1 MSGRC
6 VRTASI
12 AAPATIARAKVA
24 SAHVACAR
32 VALVIAALSLAAI
45 TGTAQ
50 TAPARPVIR
59 AELAYGS
66 PTDGQPKPNFSPKGT
81 QIALTQVSAS
91 ATLPAGALRPAK
103 QGLIKV
109 GPDKTSWIPILA
121 TACADHPDD
130 ACQLFVDLN
139 RNGTFGDDGPA
150 LTTKPTQNEKTRAW
164 WSSIGKVE
172 LKVAYGK
179 SAQPYLVNFWSV
191 REDSAKAPDVMRYS
205 VNSWRTGTVT
215 VNGVSAL
222 VAAMDGDNNGI
233 FNKDDMWSVLSAS
246 APDAPKA
253 VLSIDEARAT
263 NRLMFVT
270 QDGKDIPLEFR
281 SFSPDGSAIEFT
293 VVPRAITKVADR
305 APDDGVREE
314 RPKPRTETPVVW
326 GNELN
331 AALAKAKSSGKAV
344 LIDFEATWCGPCH
357 TMDQWVWN
365 DVAVA
370 QLITSDFVAIK
381 VDADLQ
387 KALVTRLKIVGYPTM
402 MVMGADGKEVRRVD
416 GYKSSKEMLAFLQ
429 PAQKT
434 SQLSPAACTKAANDW
449 RTAQVVQPLAA
460 YRVATDANRAE
471 LQAKYVDAINVAG
484 KGAQKM
490 AAACAAKFSVA
501 TTPPAQLGDLVTLLT
516 LAQDTTNVRLA
527 TDRLLTDKTLPQR
540 ARAQG
545 MILGMNRAIT
555 ANSNHF
561 GVLDDAEKFV
571 AQIDALPD
579 SLNDMKIQ
587 AHSRMLGQ
595 YEYLD
600 VADGLEKHA
609 LAIIAL
615 SRDNPASQSMVSGY
629 RSLARSFADRLHPDS
644 ALKILDAG
652 ERVIGPTA
660 AKTFEDFRARYA
672 LIGKRASKIDAQW
685 WINTDEKSVVTPVP
699 GKVTLVEF
707 TAHWCGPCKNSYPG
721 LRSLSERFKGKEFTG
736 VMVTQL
742 YGYLGTQKNLTPE
755 QEIEADRAYFGKEHA
770 VPFPVAVNPQIK
782 QTGTAF
788 VQPKPDTDYRVG
800 GIPQIM
806 IIDKNGIIRQIVTG
820 WDQGNT
826 ERFAKFIDQLLA
838 EKVMN

>member
-1 MSGRC
+1 MSGRR
-6 VRTASI
+6 VLRSVTLGRV
-12 AAPATIARAKVA
+12 APAL
-24 SAHVACAR
+24 
-32 VALVIAALSLAAI
+32 VALALS
-45 TGTAQ
+45 TTDVHAQ
-50 TAPARPVIR
+50 NAPARPVIR
-59 AELAYGS
+59 AQLAYGS
-66 PTDGQPKPNFSPKGT
+66 PAEGQPKPNFSPKGT
-81 QIALTQVSAS
+81 QIALTPVA
-91 ATLPAGALRPAK
+91 ATAVLPAGALRPAK
-103 QGLIKV
+103 QGVIKV

-121 TACADHPDD
+121 TACADYTRD

-139 RNGTFGDDGPA
+139 RNGIFGDDGPG
-150 LTTKPTQNEKTRAW
+150 LTTIPTQNEKTKAW

-179 SAQPYLVNFWSV
+179 STQPYLVNFWSV
-191 REDSAKAPDVMRYS
+191 REDSAASPDIMRYS
-205 VNSWRTGTVT
+205 VNSWRSGTVT

-222 VAAMDGDNNGI
+222 VAAMDGDNNGV
-233 FNKDDMWSVLSAS
+233 FNKDDMWSVLSTS

-253 VLSIDEARAT
+253 VLTIDEARAT

-270 QDGKDIPLEFR
+270 ENGRDTPLEFR

-314 RPKPRTETPVVW
+314 RPKPRTEIPVVW
-326 GNELN
+326 GKELN
-331 AALAKAKSSGKAV
+331 AALAKAKSSGKGV

-402 MVMGADGKEVRRVD
+402 MVMSADGKEVRRVD
-416 GYKSSKEMLAFLQ
+416 GYKSSKEMLAFLKPTQ
-429 PAQKT
+429 PT
-434 SQLSPAACTKAANDW
+434 SQLTPLACTKAANDW
-449 RTAQVVQPLAA
+449 RTAQVAPTLAA

-471 LQAKYVDAINVAG
+471 LQTKYINAINAAG
-484 KGAQKM
+484 IGVQKM
-490 AAACAAKFSVA
+490 AGECTAKFPVA

-516 LAQDTTNVRLA
+516 LAQDSTNVRLA
-527 TDRLLTDKTLPQR
+527 TDRLLTDKSLPQR
-540 ARAQG
+540 SRAQG
-545 MILGMNRAIT
+545 MILGMNRAI
-555 ANSNHF
+555 AVKSSYY
-561 GVLDDAEKFV
+561 GILDDAEKFV
-571 AQIDALPD
+571 TQIDALPD
-579 SLNDMKIQ
+579 SLNDIKIQ

-609 LAIIAL
+609 LAVIAL
-615 SRDNPASQSMVSGY
+615 SRDNPTSQAMAAGY
-629 RSLARSFADRLHPDS
+629 SSLARSFADRLRPDS
-644 ALKILDAG
+644 ALRILDAG
-652 ERVIGPTA
+652 EKVIGPSA
-660 AKTFEDFRARYA
+660 AKSFADFRHRYA
-672 LIGKRASKIDAQW
+672 LIGTRASKIDAQW
-685 WINTDEKSVVTPVP
+685 WINTDAKSVDTPLR
-699 GKVTLVEF
+699 GKVTLIEF

-721 LRSLSERFKGKEFTG
+721 LRSLTERLKGKDFTG

-755 QEIEADRAYFGKEHA
+755 QEIEADRMYFGKEHA
-770 VPFPVAVNPQIK
+770 VPFPVAVNPQIE

-826 ERFAKFIDQLLA
+826 ERFARFIDQLLA
-838 EKVMN
+838 EKVTN